1 MEFLPQGAFPGSV
14 PACFQK
20 ADEDKTVGGLFV
32 CPPPLDYLLFSGSL
46 LSYVPPPV
54 LRCTSLLLK
63 TFLML

>member
-32 CPPPLDYLLFSGSL
+32 CPPPPLIICFLV
-46 LSYVPPPV
+46 VP
-54 LRCTSLLLK
+54 
-63 TFLML
+63 F